1 MAQYSRIAVKAENE
15 KKVKNL
21 YGLNFNELLVLNRE

>member
-1 MAQYSRIAVKAENE
+1 MAQYSRIAIKAENK

-21 YGLNFNELLVLNRE
+21 YDLNFNELLVLSWE